1 MQPLNACSTRSHQY
15 TSGFKQEISKSKSQS
30 GLSLDGSKW
39 HPLWVRNGSN
49 YPSCDE
55 PRVTTSGSRIPRAFM
70 SSKYSSQRV
79 ATMQLHSCWMVHI
92 VLHRCRIHVA
102 CCASYSCRMCS
113 SINRAGRVA
122 APSQSA
128 FHDRQKWNDLWWCGL
143 VPCPERPGCWWFV
156 CIFLVCFQEK
166 CAFDDIISSGNI
178 NSIYRTCT
186 ITHLYWRVSGSGM
199 LLKDQRILDAS
210 WCNVKKK
217 KRKYKEGSHCISCSG
232 PRPSA
237 MEGLLT
243 YVDVAYAAMANPR
256 TCIKKQSNYTS
267 TTTKHCGG
275 GRKSM
280 YQETLYSSGP
290 VTRTSYQDT

>member
-1 MQPLNACSTRSHQY
+1 MDLNGTHY
-15 TSGFKQEISKSKSQS
+15 GFEM
-30 GLSLDGSKW
+30 
-39 HPLWVRNGSN
+39 VRII

-143 VPCPERPGCWWFV
+143 VPCPEHPGCWWFV

-178 NSIYRTCT
+178 NSIAHAQSHTCT
-186 ITHLYWRVSGSGM
+186 GAFRVWDAPEGSTNTWCILM
-199 LLKDQRILDAS
+199 QRL
-210 WCNVKKK
+210 KKK
-217 KRKYKEGSHCISCSG
+217 KYKEGSHCISCSG

-267 TTTKHCGG
+267 ITTKHCGG
-275 GRKSM
+275 GK
-280 YQETLYSSGP
+280 
-290 VTRTSYQDT
+290 